1 MVSTNP
7 MFRNTPTAQERNK
20 MRTSGMGLNTVRDIT
35 GRASD
40 FRTPMGPINPLDQ
53 FGTAQ
58 RQAADQYGAARM
70 SGGSGADPL
79 ARATQL
85 QPLAFAE
92 DNTNFVDGQATPR
105 GLGQGMPM
113 PSGNPSGFRARM
125 APPEPD
131 PFAPGSGYQATD
143 PSDPFFS
150 PRPRRAQR
158 FNVGGTL
165 VGPGGPMDDMIPG
178 VIDGKEGVALSNGE
192 EVTDALTRDYFGKKH
207 FLKMRKEAHEAMA
220 EMPATGQNPPVPK
233 SPMQMPLDLDAE
245 TGMPIPGFRYGGTM
259 PMKEYNEGGTM
270 ISPSFAQ
277 FVAMK
282 EAQNANPEMI
292 ARREQEARDQ
302 RLAAIGGADFGGGR
316 AGFRNQYGSG
326 YFMPDTAPLR
336 DMSDGS
342 MMRNVGTRTRPRLES
357 IPDPVSGPWGTGGA
371 MPDMVSAADR
381 RAAIDETLA
390 SLQAEAPR
398 RRAADIAGA
407 QNTRPNPFT
416 PIPAWAMMPA
426 PGTAA
431 APRQPFLSPSEKDAQ
446 AREARANAM
455 PTERDMMAGM
465 TGMQKRRFR
474 AQMAVGQA
482 QQQQQLA
489 AEQQKALAQRQFMPA
504 IDATTGQPIPGRL
517 VSGTGQQ
524 MNLDGTQSKAPK
536 MQPAAAKALLTSPQA
551 STLDANTLAE
561 ITADT
566 RYDLATRELA
576 RRQLAK
582 APAADSKVT
591 PRGVPRKEGELF
603 YNFMSD
609 GTRQPVRIPNP
620 TPQEKFAYFKQ
631 LTGKDANFTAAQMT
645 PEDWTEAHYLTTG
658 DPRPAR
664 SAAPAAAGQSPSFA
678 SEAEALRA
686 GFKGIALINGRRAR
700 ID

>member
-1 MVSTNP
+1 MVRTNP

-20 MRTSGMGLNTVRDIT
+20 MRNSGMGLNTVRDIT

-40 FRTPMGPINPLDQ
+40 FRTPMAAANPLDQ
-53 FGTAQ
+53 FGAAQ
-58 RQAADQYGAARM
+58 QQAADQYGAARM

-92 DNTNFVDGQATPR
+92 DNTTFVDGQATPR

-113 PSGNPSGFRARM
+113 PTPQGQ
-125 APPEPD
+125 
-131 PFAPGSGYQATD
+131 APGSYEAKFAPKEKQ
-143 PSDPFFS
+143 PWDPFNN
-150 PRPRRAQR
+150 PEMKGMTGMEKRAAR
-158 FNVGGTL
+158 FAEGGP
-165 VGPGGPMDDMIPG
+165 VIGPGGPKDDQVNAKLSHGEYVMPAEVVQFFGMDRLNKM
-178 VIDGKEGVALSNGE
+178 VQKAKEGA
-192 EVTDALTRDYFGKKH
+192 
-207 FLKMRKEAHEAMA
+207 A
-220 EMPATGQNPPVPK
+220 ETPMPEMKPDPMGQMMPAFAMGG
-233 SPMQMPLDLDAE
+233 PM
-245 TGMPIPGFRYGGTM
+245 
-259 PMKEYNEGGTM
+259 MKPHYAEGGPV
-270 ISPSFAQ
+270 IAPSFAQ

-292 ARREQEARDQ
+292 ALREQEARDQ
-302 RLAAIGGADFGGGR
+302 RLAAIGGANFGGGR

-371 MPDMVSAADR
+371 MPDMVSATDR
-381 RAAIDETLA
+381 RTAIDETLA

-407 QNTRPNPFT
+407 QTTRPNPFT

-446 AREARANAM
+446 AREQRANAM
-455 PTERDMMAGM
+455 PTEQDMMAGM

-561 ITADT
+561 ITADD

-582 APAADSKVT
+582 SPAADSKVT

-664 SAAPAAAGQSPSFA
+664 SSTPAATGQSPSFA